1 LCGALS
7 TFVAAWKREEMK
19 IGGLQKVSLIDYPG
33 AISAIIFSQGCN
45 FQCPYCHNPELVNQ
59 KLFTPCMD
67 EKEILDFLKTRVGKL
82 DAVSITGGEPTI
94 QNDLLPFIRQI
105 KKLGYAVKLDSNA
118 SRPQVIQELLKE
130 NLLDYIALDIKAPL
144 SKYES
149 VVKKKIDSGQIAE
162 SIKLVLKAKIP
173 HEFRTTVVESQLTE
187 NDLVRIAREI
197 SGAKVYV
204 LQKFR
209 PTKALMK
216 HYLKENTYSDEE
228 FEKIKMRL
236 EKEITTVIIR

>member
-1 LCGALS
+1 
-7 TFVAAWKREEMK
+7 MK

-33 AISAIIFSQGCN
+33 AISAIIFSQSCN
-45 FQCPYCHNPELVNQ
+45 FRCPYCHNPELVNQ
-59 KLFTPCMD
+59 KLFMPCLD
-67 EKEILDFLKTRVGKL
+67 EKEILDFLKNRVGKI

-94 QNDLLPFIRQI
+94 QNDLLPFIKQI
-105 KKLGYAVKLDSNA
+105 KKVGYAVKLDTNA

-144 SKYES
+144 SKYENI
-149 VVKKKIDSGQIAE
+149 VKTKIDSDMIAE

-187 NDLVRIAREI
+187 NDLLKIAQEI
-197 SGAKVYV
+197 VGAKVYV

-209 PTKALMK
+209 ATKTLTK
-216 HYLKENTYSDEE
+216 KYLKEKTYSDEE
-228 FEKIKMRL
+228 FEKIKKRL
-236 EKEITTVIIR
+236 EKEIPTVIIR